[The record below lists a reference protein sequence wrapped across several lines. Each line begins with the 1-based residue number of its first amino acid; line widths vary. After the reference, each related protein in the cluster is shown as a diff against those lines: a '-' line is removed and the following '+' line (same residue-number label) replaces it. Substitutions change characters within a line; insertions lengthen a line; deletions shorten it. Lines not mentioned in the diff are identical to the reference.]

1 MKGLRVILWVCAI
14 ACLLSFVM
22 LFIPWRFMAAWIT
35 SMGVEVLAAAPFKA
49 YMARLILGTVGLVG
63 IFFAILATDPLRYG
77 PMLPLAG
84 CGLIFMG
91 LICLAGGIRYH
102 LPPIMFYGD
111 MIFCLVFGALILV
124 FRAKALSEQTSAQQE
139 E

>member
-63 IFFAILATDPLRYG
+63 IFFAILATDPL
-77 PMLPLAG
+77 
-84 CGLIFMG
+84 LIFMG